1 MGGLNIRGGDYFLY
15 SLDSRA
21 CIPSRY
27 SKLEH
32 FIFLGGLAVVAGV
45 GGPVL
50 EESGNLVRRLRMGII
65 RVILWL
71 VALID
76 TH

>member
-1 MGGLNIRGGDYFLY
+1 MGGLNIWVGDYFLY

-27 SKLEH
+27 SKLKH
-32 FIFLGGLAVVAGV
+32 FIFLGGL
-45 GGPVL
+45 PWWL
-50 EESGNLVRRLRMGII
+50 EYGAPYLKSGNLVRRCRMGII
-65 RVILWL
+65 RVILWI